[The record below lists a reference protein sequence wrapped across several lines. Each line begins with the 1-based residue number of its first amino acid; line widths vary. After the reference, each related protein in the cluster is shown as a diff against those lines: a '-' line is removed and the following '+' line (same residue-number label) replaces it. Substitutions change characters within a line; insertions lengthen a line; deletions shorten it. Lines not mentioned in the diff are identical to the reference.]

1 MIKSLALTITSQRLG
16 AKCKRKPI
24 MSAYLQ
30 WRHAEKVLSSCRRD
44 RGSSRSALLFRVW
57 LGPNP
62 RVHQPQE
69 FGHGPRQLPI
79 LTATVA
85 KVENRTTPKIARQL
99 IFRLLYRC
107 NAV

>member
-1 MIKSLALTITSQRLG
+1 MQT
-16 AKCKRKPI
+16 KPI

-57 LGPNP
+57 LGPDP

-69 FGHGPRQLPI
+69 FGYGPHADGVGAP
-79 LTATVA
+79 A
-85 KVENRTTPKIARQL
+85 KAKQVDVVTFLVVVYQKSIGGENIVIEAIPGH
-99 IFRLLYRC
+99 
-107 NAV
+107 